1 MREQARATAITKSRQ
16 DVRKTRQL
24 AGGLLLGAAL
34 ALGAAIE
41 TRAQEIETSDV
52 MPDGRPVSFAEL
64 AERVSPAV
72 VNITTSTTVAGPA
85 GPQGLVPEG
94 SPFEDFFRDFE
105 NGGPDAPRRAS
116 AAGSGFVIDEGGLI
130 VTNNHVI
137 VDADEITIE
146 FQDGATLPAELVGT
160 DPTTD
165 IALLRVEPDGPLPYV
180 TFGDSDAVGSR
191 VGDWVMVI
199 GNPLGIGF
207 SASAGIV
214 SARNRALSGTYDDY
228 IQTDATINRGN
239 SGGPL
244 FNMDG
249 DVIGVVTAILS
260 PDGRSIGIGFAMSS
274 AVTTNVV
281 AQLEEY
287 GETRRGWLGVRIQNV
302 TPDMIDAIEGLT
314 EAAGAMVTDVP
325 EGPAADAGIL
335 SGDIILTFDG
345 QAVADTGELVRIV
358 GNSPVGKVVDVEV
371 LRDGEMTN
379 VAVTLG
385 RREEAQGIETA
396 PEAVPEPEPPAPAEM
411 QMLGLSLSE
420 LNQDLADEFGLPES
434 EGLVITGIEPMSDAE
449 GKGLMPGDVITEV
462 GQQPVMT
469 IDQFEERV
477 EQARQAGRKS
487 ILLLVRRA
495 GDPRFVALVLDE
507 D

>member
-1 MREQARATAITKSRQ
+1 MREQARAIAIAQSRQ
-16 DVRKTRQL
+16 ESRKSWQI
-24 AGGLLLGAAL
+24 AGTLLLGAAL

-41 TRAQEIETSDV
+41 TRAQEIDAANV

-72 VNITTSTTVAGPA
+72 VNITTSTTIAGPT

-116 AAGSGFVIDEGGLI
+116 AAGSGFVIGAEGLI

-137 VDADEITIE
+137 ADADEILIE
-146 FQDGATLPAELVGT
+146 FQGGDTLPAELVGT

-165 IALLRVEPDGPLPYV
+165 IALLKVEPEEPLPFV
-180 TFGDSDAVGSR
+180 SFGDSDAVGSR

-274 AVTTNVV
+274 AVATNVV

-302 TPDMIDAIEGLT
+302 TPDMVDAIEGLT

-335 SGDIILTFDG
+335 AGDIILTFDG
-345 QAVADTGELVRIV
+345 QDVADTGELVRIV

-385 RREEAQGIETA
+385 RREEAQGVE
-396 PEAVPEPEPPAPAEM
+396 PEVEQVPEPPAPAEM
-411 QMLGLSLSE
+411 QMLGLTLSE
-420 LNQDLADEFGLPES
+420 LSQDLADEYSLPES

-449 GKGLMPGDVITEV
+449 AKGLLPGDVITEV
-462 GQQPVMT
+462 GQQAVTT
-469 IDQFEERV
+469 IDQFEERI
-477 EQARQAGRKS
+477 EQAREAGRKS

-495 GDPRFVALVLDE
+495 GDPRFVALVLDDE
-507 D
+507 

>member
-1 MREQARATAITKSRQ
+1 MKEQARAITITNARH
-16 DVRKTRQL
+16 RERRGWLL
-24 AGGLLLGAAL
+24 ATGLAL
-34 ALGAAIE
+34 AAMLATMPAL
-41 TRAQEIETSDV
+41 TLRAQEISTSEV

-64 AERVSPAV
+64 ADRVSPAV
-72 VNITTSTTVAGPA
+72 VNITTSTTIAGPT
-85 GPQGLVPEG
+85 GPQGMVPEG
-94 SPFEDFFRDFE
+94 SPFEDFFRDFD

-116 AAGSGFVIDEGGLI
+116 AAGSGFMISADGLI

-137 VDADEITIE
+137 ADADEIMIE
-146 FQDGATLPAELVGT
+146 LQDGETLAAELIGT

-165 IALLRVEPDGPLPYV
+165 IALLSVEPDEALPYV
-180 TFGDSDAVGSR
+180 SFGDSNATGSR

-274 AVTTNVV
+274 AVVTNVV
-281 AQLEEY
+281 SQLEEY

-302 TPDMIDAIEGLT
+302 TPDMIDAIDGLT

-325 EGPAADAGIL
+325 EGPASEAGIL
-335 SGDIILTFDG
+335 SGDIIVTFDG
-345 QAVADTGELVRIV
+345 QDVADTGELVRIV
-358 GNSPVGKVVDVEV
+358 GNSPVGKSVDVQV
-371 LRDGEMTN
+371 LRGGDMVD
-379 VAVTLG
+379 VAVELG
-385 RREEAQGIETA
+385 RREEAQATD
-396 PEAVPEPEPPAPAEM
+396 PEPQAEPEPPEPQEM
-411 QMLGLSLSE
+411 QMLGLTLSE
-420 LNQDLADEFGLPES
+420 LSEELADEYTCPR
-434 EGLVITGIEPMSDAE
+434 A
-449 GKGLMPGDVITEV
+449 
-462 GQQPVMT
+462 
-469 IDQFEERV
+469 RV
-477 EQARQAGRKS
+477 W
-487 ILLLVRRA
+487 
-495 GDPRFVALVLDE
+495 
-507 D
+507 